1 MKHSLLLRFGIS
13 LWVLWFWLVGSGWS
27 WDLFDGPDFS
37 WGTSHG
43 ASFPWSVV
51 CFPQLLCTAGLESG
65 QFALTHSLYQGNTL
79 NHMSHWRSAK
89 TDSYSSLK
97 HFIII
102 LRSSDQELIG
112 ELPSLFVCL
121 LNSNWGVQK
130 VESEHWLSAGLDPG
144 TSFLIICVLP
154 FLFENLAG
162 IQLLFCSKSRSVY
175 FSTWQMYNPNF
186 LTYVNWIA
194 ADGRGI
200 WYFVFLLWKA
210 LFALR
215 I

>member
-1 MKHSLLLRFGIS
+1 MVLVGWIWVVLKS
-13 LWVLWFWLVGSGWS
+13 LWWARFFL
-27 WDLFDGPDFS
+27 
-37 WGTSHG
+37 GTSHG
-43 ASFPWSVV
+43 ASFPWTVD
-51 CFPQLLCTAGLESG
+51 CFPQSLCTAGLESG
-65 QFALTHSLYQGNTL
+65 QFALTRSLSYQGNTL

-89 TDSYSSLK
+89 TDSYFSVK

-112 ELPSLFVCL
+112 EVPSLFVRL
-121 LNSNWGVQK
+121 LNSNWGMQK
-130 VESEHWLSAGLDPG
+130 VESKHWLSAGLDPG
-144 TSFLIICVLP
+144 TSFLINCVLP
-154 FLFENLAG
+154 LLFENLPG
-162 IQLLFCSKSRSVY
+162 IQLHFCSKSRSVY
-175 FSTWQMYNPNF
+175 FSTWQMYNSNF

-194 ADGRGI
+194 VDGRRI